1 MRDVRCADAGD
12 PHHDH
17 DPQGRLQSR
26 RATPPAPSDGGVLS
40 SGGGSGAANGEGL
53 QGFDR
58 DRAERVEAALAT
70 AEAQA
75 SRRAGARQLDRA
87 RAEAADLR
95 RELDGARGELAEA
108 KGQLIE
114 NLVALSEKD
123 AELERAYNGLAEAA
137 KERTALRRELRGLEV
152 ELLAAQR
159 EIEGMQGAFGT
170 LAQVMDGIEVDP
182 NGSFDEENYA
192 GTIAAAGS
200 QQELGRTAQELRELT
215 GRIAEEARADAEK
228 HGIGTSDYNS
238 TTPGADLVGLIENS
252 RELLAKSKTALRKRD
267 GRHRP

>member
-1 MRDVRCADAGD
+1 M
-12 PHHDH
+12 
-17 DPQGRLQSR
+17 
-26 RATPPAPSDGGVLS
+26 S
-40 SGGGSGAANGEGL
+40 SGGKGGEGV

-137 KERTALRRELRGLEV
+137 QERTALRRELRGLEV

-182 NGSFDEENYA
+182 NGSFDEAHYQ

-228 HGIGTSDYNS
+228 HGIGTSDYS

-252 RELLAKSKTALRKRD
+252 RELLAKSKTALRKREA
-267 GRHRP
+267 GSTGPEP